1 LIVEIFPGTEGGF
14 CVTSLRTD
22 YRFGLGGYVPTNDQ
36 EVDLL
41 RSIAEGVSTTTGEA
55 FFRLLVQNLC
65 KALKTDFACVSELD
79 FGNPDRLRAFA
90 FYGGDKFFDEVAY
103 ELAGTPCGEALAS
116 GRALYPCN
124 VQSSFPQD
132 YQLRE
137 MGVQSYLGVALTG
150 SNRQPLGILSVM
162 SLSPMENAGPAET
175 ILNIFAS
182 RVSPEL
188 ERRRAEAQLQ
198 ETQRFSQRIAETTPN
213 VLFVYDLIERRNVYS
228 NDRSIDILGYTPEE
242 ISDMGENFL
251 TRLLHPDDLAHL
263 QTLGAEYAGRR
274 DGEIFEHVFRIRHKN
289 GQWRWVQR
297 MATIFSRTPDGR
309 PKQILGSVTDI
320 TGFKDS
326 ERELQELSARL
337 LDIQDEER
345 RRIARELHDVTGQ
358 NLTAIGLNLTVLERS
373 STLDQASRSILLE
386 CQRLCEES
394 KQEIR
399 TLSYLL
405 HPPMLDQF
413 GLIGALE
420 WYINGLK
427 QRAKLNVSLK
437 IEPDIGRFPMD
448 LETDLFRVVQEGLTN
463 ILRYSGSE
471 TAVIRLEKRE
481 TDLVLNIQDQG
492 RGLPAKARRDI
503 HGNEVTFGVG
513 IPAMRERLRQHG
525 GALEVHSNGEGTTI
539 TAVVPLPR
547 ATPPATP

>member
-1 LIVEIFPGTEGGF
+1 MF
-14 CVTSLRTD
+14 CVKQQRPAVPS
-22 YRFGLGGYVPTNDQ
+22 GLGGYVPINDQ

-41 RSIAEGVSTTTGEA
+41 RRIAEGVSATTGEA
-55 FFRLLVQNLC
+55 FFRLLVQHLC
-65 KALKTDFACVSELD
+65 KALGTDFACISELD
-79 FGNPDRLRAFA
+79 SSNPERLRAFA
-90 FYGGDKFFDEVAY
+90 FFGGDKFFDEVEY
-103 ELAGTPCGEALAS
+103 DLAGTPCGEALAA
-116 GRALYPCN
+116 GRASYPRG
-124 VQSSFPQD
+124 VQTSFPQD
-132 YQLRE
+132 YALIE
-137 MGVQSYLGVALTG
+137 MGVESYLGVALAD
-150 SNRQPLGILSVM
+150 SSRQPLGILSVM
-162 SLSPMENAGPAET
+162 SQSPMENVGNAET
-175 ILNIFAS
+175 ILNIFAA

-188 ERRRAEAQLQ
+188 ERRRAEAKLQ
-198 ETQRFSQRIAETTPN
+198 ETQRFAQRIAETTPN

-228 NDRSIDILGYTPEE
+228 NDRSRDIIGYTPAE
-242 ISDMGENFL
+242 ISEMGEDFIP
-251 TRLLHPDDLAHL
+251 RFMHPDDIASL
-263 QTLGAEYAGRR
+263 QKLGSEYATRR
-274 DGEIFEHVFRIRHKN
+274 DGEVFEHVFRMRHKN

-297 MATIFSRTPDGR
+297 MATVFSRTPDGR

-320 TGFKDS
+320 TQFKEA

-358 NLTAIGLNLTVLERS
+358 NLTAIGLNLTVLEQS
-373 STLDQASRSILLE
+373 ANLDPALRTILLE

-427 QRAKLNVSLK
+427 QRARITVELN
-437 IEPDIGRFPMD
+437 IEPDLGRFPMD

-471 TAVIRLEKRE
+471 TAIIRLAKNEK
-481 TDLVLNIQDQG
+481 DLVLKIEDRG
-492 RGLPAKARRDI
+492 RGLPPKTRLDAGGKEAP
-503 HGNEVTFGVG
+503 FGVG

-525 GALEVHSNGEGTTI
+525 GTLEVHSNREGTTI

-547 ATPPATP
+547 ATSSATL

>member
-1 LIVEIFPGTEGGF
+1 V
-14 CVTSLRTD
+14 
-22 YRFGLGGYVPTNDQ
+22 
-36 EVDLL
+36 
-41 RSIAEGVSTTTGEA
+41 
-55 FFRLLVQNLC
+55 
-65 KALKTDFACVSELD
+65 
-79 FGNPDRLRAFA
+79 
-90 FYGGDKFFDEVAY
+90 
-103 ELAGTPCGEALAS
+103 
-116 GRALYPCN
+116 
-124 VQSSFPQD
+124 
-132 YQLRE
+132 
-137 MGVQSYLGVALTG
+137 
-150 SNRQPLGILSVM
+150 
-162 SLSPMENAGPAET
+162 
-175 ILNIFAS
+175 
-182 RVSPEL
+182 
-188 ERRRAEAQLQ
+188 
-198 ETQRFSQRIAETTPN
+198 
-213 VLFVYDLIERRNVYS
+213 
-228 NDRSIDILGYTPEE
+228 
-242 ISDMGENFL
+242 
-251 TRLLHPDDLAHL
+251 
-263 QTLGAEYAGRR
+263 
-274 DGEIFEHVFRIRHKN
+274 
-289 GQWRWVQR
+289 
-297 MATIFSRTPDGR
+297 ATIFSRTPDGR

-320 TGFKDS
+320 TGFKDN

-373 STLDQASRSILLE
+373 ATLDQASRSIVLE

-427 QRAKLNVSLK
+427 QRSKLNVLLK

-471 TAVIRLEKRE
+471 TAMIRLEKRE
-481 TDLVLNIQDQG
+481 ADLVLNIRDQG
-492 RGLPAKARRDI
+492 RGLAAKARKDI
-503 HGNEVTFGVG
+503 HGKEVTFGVG
-513 IPAMRERLRQHG
+513 IPGMRERLRQHG

-547 ATPPATP
+547 AKPRSTP